1 MSSGGPMSVK
11 QIFALG
17 LLTAA
22 FFSLALPAF
31 ADRDAVQFGS
41 NIRVSKDAA
50 VHDAVCFFCSVDA
63 EGEIKGDV
71 VVFFG
76 NVRIS
81 GKADHDVVS
90 FFGNVKADDNVAID
104 GSLISMFG
112 VMRLGENV
120 SVGKDMVAMFGG
132 VHAPASVT
140 VGGDRVAQPF
150 WFLMGPLILLGIVVV
165 LIVREIRG
173 RRSARFAAYPFPPPP
188 QR

>member
-1 MSSGGPMSVK
+1 MSPGGPMSRK
-11 QIFALG
+11 RIFTLG

-22 FFSLALPAF
+22 LLSLALPAF

-41 NIRVSKDAA
+41 NIRVGKDAV

-76 NVRIS
+76 DVRIS
-81 GKADHDVVS
+81 GKADHDVVN
-90 FFGNVKADDNVAID
+90 FFGNVRADDNVPIG
-104 GSLISMFG
+104 GSMVSMFG

-132 VHAPASVT
+132 IHAPDSVT

-150 WFLMGPLILLGIVVV
+150 WIFLGPLILVGIVVILV
-165 LIVREIRG
+165 VREIRG
-173 RRSARFAAYPFPPPP
+173 RRQARFAAYPFPPPP